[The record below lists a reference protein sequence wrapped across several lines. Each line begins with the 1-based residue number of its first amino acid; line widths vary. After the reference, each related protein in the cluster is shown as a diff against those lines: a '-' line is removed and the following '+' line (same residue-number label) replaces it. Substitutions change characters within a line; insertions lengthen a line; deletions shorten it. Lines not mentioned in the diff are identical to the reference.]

1 MMGKTWQILLIISIV
16 GGGLFWLINKFEK
29 AGQNAVKVEVK
40 ATIIKEQKQ
49 EIRKVYEVIKTKKN
63 QEKLVNKTFDNIDI
77 AARTEW
83 MRLIFE
89 ERNTP
94 AKTD

>member
-1 MMGKTWQILLIISIV
+1 MRSKLKLRRPSLKNRNKRLEKFMRLL
-16 GGGLFWLINKFEK
+16 
-29 AGQNAVKVEVK
+29 
-40 ATIIKEQKQ
+40 
-49 EIRKVYEVIKTKKN
+49 KTKKN